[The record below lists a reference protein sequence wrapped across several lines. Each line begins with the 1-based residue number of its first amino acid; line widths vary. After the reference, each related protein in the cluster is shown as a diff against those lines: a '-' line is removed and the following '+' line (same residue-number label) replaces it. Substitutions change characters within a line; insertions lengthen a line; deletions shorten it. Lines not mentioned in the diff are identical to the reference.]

1 MADLER
7 IGETINHSF
16 RRYPPI
22 FDHTVRNASTIE
34 PYYHEA
40 LGLSTLRS

>member
-7 IGETINHSF
+7 IGETINPSF

-22 FDHTVRNASTIE
+22 FDHRVRNASTIE
-34 PYYHEA
+34 TYYHISERVQKGA
-40 LGLSTLRS
+40 I